1 MKRANRDVGNFRRPG
16 GRWRG
21 TLPWVTPLYVGAL
34 QLGAY
39 ATARLPASRRTGL
52 LRAHSTNVAN
62 LRAGRWGTLAT
73 SAAFVERPIPPA
85 YGVALLA
92 ALGTAEARWGA
103 GRAAAVF
110 AAGHVGASLL
120 IYASLRGRPGARP
133 EAVGPPIPGAPGGAG
148 AAGGATAHAVDV
160 GASYGFYATLGA
172 LAASLPHRGARAA
185 ATGGLLVLGAAPV
198 VRRGRTF
205 TDAGHLT
212 ALALGVAI
220 GAARTA
226 MRGRFPATGRE
237 FAQLTA
243 AATPVRGTAVGTVPS
258 SAHGSARPSGDGIAS
273 QRGVV

>member
-1 MKRANRDVGNFRRPG
+1 M
-16 GRWRG
+16 
-21 TLPWVTPLYVGAL
+21 TPLYVGAL
-34 QLGAY
+34 QLGVY
-39 ATARLPASRRTGL
+39 ATARLPASRRTAL

-73 SAAFVERPIPPA
+73 SAAFAERPISPA

-103 GRAAAVF
+103 GCTAAVF

-120 IYASLRGRPGARP
+120 IYAGLRGRPGARP
-133 EAVGPPIPGAPGGAG
+133 EAVAPPIPGAPGDAG

-172 LAASLPHRGARAA
+172 LAASLPHRGARVAA
-185 ATGGLLVLGAAPV
+185 SGGLLALGAVPV

-212 ALALGVAI
+212 ALALGVAV
-220 GAARTA
+220 GAVRTA
-226 MRGRFPATGRE
+226 ARGRFPATGRASAE
-237 FAQLTA
+237 A
-243 AATPVRGTAVGTVPS
+243 AASTTPVREAAV
-258 SAHGSARPSGDGIAS
+258 SAGPPSARGGARPAGDGIAS
-273 QRGVV
+273 QRGWCERQIKGRLVQ

>member
-1 MKRANRDVGNFRRPG
+1 M
-16 GRWRG
+16 
-21 TLPWVTPLYVGAL
+21 PWVTPLYVGAL

-39 ATARLPASRRTGL
+39 ATARLPARRRTEL

-73 SAAFVERPIPPA
+73 SAAFVEEPLPVA
-85 YGVALLA
+85 YGAALLA

-103 GRAAAVF
+103 GRATAVF

-120 IYASLRGRPGARP
+120 VYAGLRGRSRARRAAAERAATDADGPRAAARP
-133 EAVGPPIPGAPGGAG
+133 
-148 AAGGATAHAVDV
+148 AGGATAHAIDV

-185 ATGGLLVLGAAPV
+185 ATGGLLALGTAPML
-198 VRRGRTF
+198 RRGRTF

-226 MRGRFPATGRE
+226 IPAPR
-237 FAQLTA
+237 TA
-243 AATPVRGTAVGTVPS
+243 IRRRGTAIR
-258 SAHGSARPSGDGIAS
+258 AHGTAIQGLRSAI
-273 QRGVV
+273 RGRRTTA